1 MNTHLLIFVPVSR
14 SYRSGKAFWISE
26 DIQRATCSKWWDT
39 WFEVRV
45 SYNEVALCTPSTSKR
60 SLWLDFTSTKTHRNM
75 QQTLK
80 SKLTQCVSTWL
91 VSHYCNSIL
100 KLQKSKS
107 HYNPQ
112 ITKAELV
119 YQTSVIPVW
128 SFDLLRDL
136 VQLVPWYQP
145 CAAWSMFQTWDF
157 KSLVSSR
164 LKYYRK
170 DVISSIYIS
179 LIIHNIINNY
189 QENPWGYISI

>member
-1 MNTHLLIFVPVSR
+1 
-14 SYRSGKAFWISE
+14 
-26 DIQRATCSKWWDT
+26 
-39 WFEVRV
+39 
-45 SYNEVALCTPSTSKR
+45 
-60 SLWLDFTSTKTHRNM
+60 M

-100 KLQKSKS
+100 KLQISKS
-107 HYNPQ
+107 HNNPQ

-164 LKYYRK
+164 LKYPRK
-170 DVISSIYIS
+170 DMISSNYIS
-179 LIIHNIINNY
+179 IIIHNIINNY
-189 QENPWGYISI
+189 QENPWGYIYIIYIYPSN